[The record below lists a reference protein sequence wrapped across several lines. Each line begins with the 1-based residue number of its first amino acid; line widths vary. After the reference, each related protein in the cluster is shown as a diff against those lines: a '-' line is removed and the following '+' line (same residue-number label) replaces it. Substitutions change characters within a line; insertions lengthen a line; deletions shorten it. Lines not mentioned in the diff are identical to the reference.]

1 MTWRCAWCE
10 KESPEPERD
19 ERVQVTHGICAR
31 HLEGLK
37 AEIAERRAKRA
48 VV

>member
-1 MTWRCAWCE
+1 MRWRCAWCE
-10 KESPEPERD
+10 AEKPEAER
-19 ERVQVTHGICAR
+19 EQGEITHGICAR

-48 VV
+48 VA